1 MSAAAKDRGQGGV
14 PAPSCYIGKRPEATS
29 FIADRGQ
36 CWAAVTLVSLLYVR
50 VHIYAGLG
58 GQLLQY
64 STASA
69 EDRGPEWR
77 GSCFIEAQSKGAAAT
92 ASTVQWIDGQSG
104 GPAATQLQPLKRI
117 EAQSEGL
124 AATSSM

>member
-1 MSAAAKDRGQGGV
+1 MSATAEDRGHGWVEGAAEDRGKGGVSAAAKDRGQGGV

-36 CWAAVTLVSLLYVR
+36 GWAAVTVSLLYVR

-64 STASA
+64 SLC
-69 EDRGPEWR
+69 RG
-77 GSCFIEAQSKGAAAT
+77 
-92 ASTVQWIDGQSG
+92 
-104 GPAATQLQPLKRI
+104 
-117 EAQSEGL
+117 
-124 AATSSM
+124 